1 MVRWAYFFFALVV
14 VPAVARADP
23 RSIDLEA
30 FLIPRENLSTQ
41 DSDPFKLA
49 GRVMDRSQ
57 PRWNEFKETL
67 ATFPDT
73 SSCLLLE
80 ERGKEVQNLLA
91 FDWKAMRY
99 LTEID
104 ICVWRIATTLND
116 IDLMRDWLAAQGFS
130 GSYNTLSCDN
140 AVRTP
145 ITSLRSPYCGV
156 GGVMSIEDFDEKT
169 STYDD
174 MSFLT
179 RWFWRGIS
187 QRAGITISYDYNMRV
202 NNTSSGVISK

>member
-1 MVRWAYFFFALVV
+1 MRRFASIVIALS
-14 VPAVARADP
+14 VPLSVARADP
-23 RSIDLEA
+23 KSIDLEA
-30 FLIPRENLSTQ
+30 FLIPRDELSTQ
-41 DSDPFKLA
+41 VSEPFKLA
-49 GRVMDRSQ
+49 GRVIDESQ
-57 PRWNEFKETL
+57 PRWDEFKEAL

-73 SSCLLLE
+73 PSCLLPE
-80 ERGKEVQNLLA
+80 ERSKEVQNLLA

-104 ICVWRIATTLND
+104 ICIWRIATTLND

-145 ITSLRSPYCGV
+145 ITSLRSPYCSV
-156 GGVMSIEDFDEKT
+156 GGVMSIEDFEEKT
-169 STYDD
+169 STYDN

-187 QRAGITISYDYNMRV
+187 ERASITITYDYNMRV